1 MLYLTTSKKYQISL
15 VDLILS
21 GARNTNGSFLG
32 ISLKRTFCYPVLL
45 IGFLMVQ
52 LNLSGQH
59 KTEKTYY
66 SSEKL
71 RSEGSTYTYPIY
83 YDNKVTG
90 KKHQYFGELVKREK
104 EWKYWFQNGQI
115 ERIEN
120 YKLIKNSDPTDL
132 PHGFWTYYN
141 YQGIKYR
148 EDIYKDGKL
157 ESGIKEIYS
166 DSVFAGKISY
176 KNGIPDTTLIHTLTK
191 QNNLIINP
199 DFDYYF
205 YKSVPIIYH
214 GTDRIEAWVPF
225 WTTPGNYTPDYI
237 SNLRFI
243 DVLDYNL
250 LFDYNLPG
258 KFNYIGIALFKD
270 DDDYSEYI
278 QGTLVE
284 PLSKGKIYCFKISI
298 NTTRFTKY
306 LVNHIA
312 CNFSAK
318 PIKVNDQTENSFSP
332 QITFSYLPAEPG
344 KFVTLCDYFTA
355 NGGEK
360 FLTIGRFIKKG
371 DLSVTLKDSFPK
383 SQFNLDKSSYYII
396 DKVELVEVHD
406 LLECNCRTL
415 IDNLKIN
422 QTRQDTSRLK
432 LMTNFSELKKGKA
445 IVLNN
450 INFDFDSYILLKS
463 SEDALNSFYQFL
475 IENPG
480 LRFRIDGH
488 TDNIGTD
495 EYNLD
500 LSVRRAKSVYN
511 WLVNKGIQPSR
522 LEYKGFG
529 KRQPL
534 INSTDDNSRAVN
546 RRVEVQI
553 ICK

>member
-1 MLYLTTSKKYQISL
+1 MAIVQYLDR
-15 VDLILS
+15 V
-21 GARNTNGSFLG
+21 RNLKGPFWG
-32 ISLKRTFCYPVLL
+32 IVLKTTFCYPILL
-45 IGFLMVQ
+45 IGFLMVS
-52 LNLSGQH
+52 LNLAGQH
-59 KTEKTYY
+59 KIEKTYY
-66 SSEKL
+66 SNEVIKSK
-71 RSEGSTYTYPIY
+71 GSTYTYPIY
-83 YDNKVTG
+83 YDNKITG

-120 YKLIKNSDPTDL
+120 YKLIKNSDPSDL

-157 ESGIKEIYS
+157 ESGDREIYS
-166 DSVFAGKISY
+166 DSVLAGKISF
-176 KNGIPDTTLIHTLTK
+176 KNGIPDTSLIHPLTK

-199 DFDYYF
+199 DFDYY
-205 YKSVPIIYH
+205 SIPIIYH
-214 GTDRIEAWVPF
+214 GKDRIEAWVPF
-225 WTTPGNYTPDYI
+225 WTTPGKYTPDYI

-243 DVLDYNL
+243 DVLDYNF
-250 LFDYNLPG
+250 LFDYNLPK

-278 QGTLVE
+278 QGKLAE
-284 PLSKGKIYCFKISI
+284 PLIKGKTYCFKISI
-298 NTTRFTKY
+298 NSTRFTKY

-312 CNFSAK
+312 CDFSPT
-318 PIKVNDQTENSFSP
+318 PIMVNDQNEDSFSP
-332 QITFSYLPAEPG
+332 QITFSYLPTEPK
-344 KFVTLCDYFTA
+344 KFVTLCDYFKA
-355 NGGEK
+355 NGGEEYM
-360 FLTIGRFIKKG
+360 TIGRFIKKG
-371 DLSVTLKDSFPK
+371 DLSLTLKDSFPK

-396 DKVELVEVHD
+396 DRVELLEVYD

-415 IDNLKIN
+415 IDKLQIN
-422 QTRQDTSRLK
+422 QKRQDTSKLK
-432 LMTNFSELKKGKA
+432 LITNFSELKKGKA

-463 SEDALNSFYQFL
+463 SEYELNSFYQFL
-475 IENPG
+475 IDNPE

-500 LSVRRAKSVYN
+500 LSIKRAKSVYN

-534 INSTDDNSRAVN
+534 INSTDDNSRAIN
-546 RRVEVQI
+546 RRVEAQI
-553 ICK
+553 INK

>member
-1 MLYLTTSKKYQISL
+1 MVKVQYLDRAQNI
-15 VDLILS
+15 
-21 GARNTNGSFLG
+21 NGSFLG
-32 ISLKRTFCYPVLL
+32 IVLKTIFCYPVLL
-45 IGFLMVQ
+45 IGFLMVP
-52 LNLSGQH
+52 LNITGQH
-59 KTEKTYY
+59 KIEKTYY
-66 SSEKL
+66 SNEVIK
-71 RSEGSTYTYPIY
+71 SEGSTYTYPIY
-83 YDNKVTG
+83 YYNKVTG
-90 KKHQYFGELVKREK
+90 KKHQYFGELVKKEK
-104 EWKYWFQNGQI
+104 EWRYWLQNGQI

-120 YKLIKNSDPTDL
+120 YKLIKNSDPSDL

-157 ESGIKEIYS
+157 ESGDREIYS
-166 DSVFAGKISY
+166 DSVFAGKISFR
-176 KNGIPDTTLIHTLTK
+176 NGIPDTSLIHPLTK

-205 YKSVPIIYH
+205 YKSIPIIYH
-214 GTDRIEAWVPF
+214 GKDRIEAWVPF
-225 WTTPGNYTPDYI
+225 WTTPGKYTPDYI

-243 DVLDYNL
+243 DVLDYSF
-250 LFDYNLPG
+250 LFDYNLPK

-278 QGTLVE
+278 QGKLAE
-284 PLSKGKIYCFKISI
+284 PIIKGKTYCFKISI
-298 NTTRFTKY
+298 NSTRFTKY

-312 CNFSAK
+312 CDFSPT
-318 PIKVNDQTENSFSP
+318 PIMVNDQNEDSFSP
-332 QITFSYLPAEPG
+332 QITFSYLPTEP
-344 KFVTLCDYFTA
+344 KNFVTLCDYFTA

-360 FLTIGRFIKKG
+360 YLTIGRFIKKG
-371 DLSVTLKDSFPK
+371 DLSVTVKDSFPK

-396 DKVELVEVHD
+396 KKVELLEVHD
-406 LLECNCRTL
+406 LHECNCRTL
-415 IDNLKIN
+415 IDKLQIN
-422 QTRQDTSRLK
+422 QKRQDTSKLK
-432 LMTNFSELKKGKA
+432 LMTNFSELIKGKA

-463 SEDALNSFYQFL
+463 SEDELNSFYQFL
-475 IENPG
+475 IDNPE

-500 LSVRRAKSVYN
+500 LSISRAKSVYN

-522 LEYKGFG
+522 LEYTGFG

-534 INSTDDNSRAVN
+534 INSTDDNSRGIN

-553 ICK
+553 INK

>member
-1 MLYLTTSKKYQISL
+1 MIIIQYLGRT
-15 VDLILS
+15 
-21 GARNTNGSFLG
+21 RNTNYSFLG
-32 ISLKRTFCYPVLL
+32 IILKTSFCYLIFL
-45 IGFLMVQ
+45 IGFLIVPG
-52 LNLSGQH
+52 NLSGQH
-59 KTEKTYY
+59 KTEKTYF
-66 SSEKL
+66 SNGKIK
-71 RSEGSTYTYPIY
+71 SEGSTYTYPIY

-90 KKHQYFGELVKREK
+90 KKHQYYGELVKREK
-104 EWKYWFQNGQI
+104 EWKYRFQNGQI

-120 YKLIKNSDPTDL
+120 YKLIKNNYPSDL

-157 ESGIKEIYS
+157 ESGDREIYS
-166 DSVFAGKISY
+166 DSVFAGKISFR
-176 KNGIPDTTLIHTLTK
+176 NGIPDTSLIYPLTK

-205 YKSVPIIYH
+205 YKSIPIIYH
-214 GTDRIEAWVPF
+214 GQDRIEAWVPF

-243 DVLDYNL
+243 DVIDYNY
-250 LFDYNLPG
+250 LFNYNLPN

-278 QGTLVE
+278 QTKLAE
-284 PLSKGKIYCFKISI
+284 PLIQGKIYCFKISI
-298 NTTRFTKY
+298 NSTRFTKY

-312 CNFSAK
+312 CDISPT
-318 PIKVNDQTENSFSP
+318 PIMVNDQNEDSFSP
-332 QITFSYLPAEPG
+332 QITFSYLPTEPG
-344 KFVTLCDYFTA
+344 NFVTLCDYFTA

-360 FLTIGRFIKKG
+360 YLTIGRFIKKG
-371 DLSVTLKDSFPK
+371 DLSVTVKDSFPK
-383 SQFNLDKSSYYII
+383 SQFNLDKSSYYVI
-396 DKVELVEVHD
+396 DYVELLEVHEP
-406 LLECNCRTL
+406 LECNCRTL
-415 IDNLKIN
+415 IDNLRIN
-422 QTRQDTSRLK
+422 LTRQDTSRLK
-432 LMTNFSELKKGKA
+432 LMTNFSELKLGKA

-450 INFDFDSYILLKS
+450 INFNFDSYILLKS
-463 SEDALNSFYQFL
+463 SENELNSFCQFL
-475 IENPG
+475 IDNPD

-500 LSVRRAKSVYN
+500 LSIKRAKSVYN

-522 LEYKGFG
+522 LEYTGLG
-529 KRQPL
+529 KQQPL
-534 INSTDDNSRAVN
+534 INSTDDNSRAIN

-553 ICK
+553 INK